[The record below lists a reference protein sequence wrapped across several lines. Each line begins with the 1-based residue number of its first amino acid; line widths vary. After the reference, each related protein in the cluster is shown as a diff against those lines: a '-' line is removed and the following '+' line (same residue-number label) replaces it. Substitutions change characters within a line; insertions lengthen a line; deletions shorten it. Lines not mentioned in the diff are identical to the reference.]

1 MNKTFIDPCNGNLV
15 GSIKDFAIHKANQIA
30 TAFTMIAVTF
40 IITCI
45 FVGILFI
52 SEREMKMEKK
62 TVMKA
67 LSVCGRG
74 IEGCPECPYFNEAAC
89 GRHMCD
95 DALAL
100 IKADEKTN
108 EKPTYHQAIIFTKR
122 DNLVK
127 YFWGK
132 PALSNQ
138 EYYAREREIQ
148 LILLVRFENGKCI
161 CRIRCPINP
170 LPIKGEFQCVSTSE
184 MSKLLASMGWKYK
197 EKIYSDM
204 FQAK

>member
-1 MNKTFIDPCNGNLV
+1 
-15 GSIKDFAIHKANQIA
+15 
-30 TAFTMIAVTF
+30 
-40 IITCI
+40 
-45 FVGILFI
+45 
-52 SEREMKMEKK
+52 MEKK

-108 EKPTYHQAIIFTKR
+108 EKPTYHQEIIFTKR

-197 EKIYSDM
+197 EKIYSGM

>member
-1 MNKTFIDPCNGNLV
+1 
-15 GSIKDFAIHKANQIA
+15 
-30 TAFTMIAVTF
+30 
-40 IITCI
+40 
-45 FVGILFI
+45 
-52 SEREMKMEKK
+52 MEKK

-74 IEGCPECPYFNEAAC
+74 IESCPECPYFNEAAC

-100 IKADEKTN
+100 IKADEKAN

-122 DNLVK
+122 DNLSKWFDANCSKFIVNGNMEYSEHFVRAEK
-127 YFWGK
+127 LY
-132 PALSNQ
+132 AQ
-138 EYYAREREIQ
+138 ERDIQ

-197 EKIYSDM
+197 EKIYSGM

>member
-1 MNKTFIDPCNGNLV
+1 MTMDKTN
-15 GSIKDFAIHKANQIA
+15 
-30 TAFTMIAVTF
+30 
-40 IITCI
+40 
-45 FVGILFI
+45 
-52 SEREMKMEKK
+52 
-62 TVMKA
+62 VMKA
-67 LSVCGRG
+67 LSLCGTG
-74 IEGCPECPYFNEAAC
+74 SDTCAGCPYYGMSGCD
-89 GRHMCD
+89 RHMCD
-95 DALAL
+95 DALTL
-100 IKADEKTN
+100 LKADENAN

-161 CRIRCPINP
+161 CRIKCPINP

-184 MSKLLASMGWKYK
+184 MSKLLTSIGWTYKAKYG
-197 EKIYSDM
+197 IGM
-204 FQAK
+204 FR